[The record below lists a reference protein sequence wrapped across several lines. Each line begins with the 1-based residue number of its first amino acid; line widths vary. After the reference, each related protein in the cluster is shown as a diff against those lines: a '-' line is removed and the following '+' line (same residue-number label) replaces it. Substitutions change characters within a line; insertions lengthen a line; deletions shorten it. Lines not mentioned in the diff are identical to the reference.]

1 LGLYKKRRSPYWW
14 MTYMADGEQV
24 FESTG
29 TTSKSLAT
37 RIWRKRENE
46 VASGKFKLDWPGERI
61 AFEEMCKEFEKS
73 HFAAISENTIKGY
86 QAYLKHLK
94 AFFGEHVLT
103 RITAKLVEE
112 YRDHRRQQ
120 PSIRRKG
127 RTLKGA
133 TVNREL
139 ECLTCLLDLAAQRKY
154 IPENPA
160 RAVKHFNELRE
171 RPAKQML
178 TLEQEN
184 RILSVAPPYLRVG
197 IILLVQTGGRTY
209 TEGFRLRWDQV
220 DWTNRLIHFGN
231 DVKTPGSSEP
241 LPLTDLAFRVLQKW
255 KDESRSDSPYIF
267 PSLRKPG
274 APVGTVKTTW
284 HSTLKRAG
292 VPHFPI
298 YNLRHAFCTRL
309 SWVAPDAVIER
320 AMRHTSPET
329 KRIYQLSMVEQV
341 REAMEKANERVYGG
355 RVTVH

>member
-1 LGLYKKRRSPYWW
+1 
-14 MTYMADGEQV
+14 
-24 FESTG
+24 
-29 TTSKSLAT
+29 
-37 RIWRKRENE
+37 
-46 VASGKFKLDWPGERI
+46 
-61 AFEEMCKEFEKS
+61 MCKEFERS
-73 HFAAISENTIKGY
+73 HFASISENTIKGY
-86 QAYLKHLK
+86 RAYLKHLM
-94 AFFGEHVLT
+94 AFFGDRRLVNLNS
-103 RITAKLVEE
+103 KMVEE
-112 YRDHRRQQ
+112 YRDRRRQQ
-120 PSIRRKG
+120 PSIRYKG

-139 ECLTCLLDLAAQRKY
+139 EYLTCILDLAVQRKY

-178 TLEQEN
+178 TLDQEN
-184 RILSVAPPYLRVG
+184 HILNAASPHLRVG

-209 TEGFRLRWDQV
+209 SEGFRLRWDQV
-220 DWTNRLIHFGN
+220 DWENRLIHFGN

-255 KDESRSDSPYIF
+255 KEKSGSDSLYIF

-274 APVGTVKTTW
+274 FPISSVKTTW
-284 HSTLKRAG
+284 RSTLRRAG

-329 KRIYQLSMVEQV
+329 KRIYQLSIVEQV
-341 REAMEKANERVYGG
+341 REAMEKANQKVYGG
-355 RVTVH
+355 RVTLH

>member
-1 LGLYKKRRSPYWW
+1 V
-14 MTYMADGEQV
+14 AE
-24 FESTG
+24 
-29 TTSKSLAT
+29 AT
-37 RIWRKRENE
+37 AFPVPPLHHW
-46 VASGKFKLDWPGERI
+46 VERI
-61 AFEEMCKEFEKS
+61 SHSHPALTAAGEFEKS
-73 HFAAISENTIKGY
+73 HFASISENTIKGY
-86 QAYLKHLK
+86 WAYLKHLLV
-94 AFFGEHVLT
+94 FFGDRVLVNLNS
-103 RITAKLVEE
+103 KMVEE

-120 PSIRRKG
+120 PSIRYMG

-139 ECLTCLLDLAAQRKY
+139 EYLTCILDLAVQRKY

-178 TLEQEN
+178 TLDQEN
-184 RILSVAPPYLRVG
+184 RILDAASPHLRVG

-209 TEGFRLRWDQV
+209 SEGFRLRWDQV
-220 DWTNRLIHFGN
+220 DWENRFIHFGN

-255 KDESRSDSPYIF
+255 KEKSGSDSLYIF

-274 APVGTVKTTW
+274 FPIGSVKTTW
-284 HSTLKRAG
+284 RSTLRRAG

-329 KRIYQLSMVEQV
+329 KRIYQLSMVEQE
-341 REAMEKANERVYGG
+341 REAMEKANQNLYGG

>member
-1 LGLYKKRRSPYWW
+1 
-14 MTYMADGEQV
+14 
-24 FESTG
+24 
-29 TTSKSLAT
+29 
-37 RIWRKRENE
+37 
-46 VASGKFKLDWPGERI
+46 LDWPGERI
-61 AFEEMCKEFEKS
+61 TFQEMCKEFERS
-73 HFAAISENTIKGY
+73 HFASISENTIKGY
-86 QAYLKHLK
+86 RAYLKHLM
-94 AFFGEHVLT
+94 AFFGDRRLVNLNS
-103 RITAKLVEE
+103 KMVEE
-112 YRDHRRQQ
+112 YRDRRRQQ
-120 PSIRRKG
+120 PSIRYKG

-139 ECLTCLLDLAAQRKY
+139 EYLTCILDLAVQRKY

-178 TLEQEN
+178 TLDQEN
-184 RILSVAPPYLRVG
+184 HILNAASPHLRVG

-209 TEGFRLRWDQV
+209 SEGFRLRWDQV
-220 DWTNRLIHFGN
+220 DWENRLIHFGN

-255 KDESRSDSPYIF
+255 KEKSGSDSLYIF

-274 APVGTVKTTW
+274 FPISSVKTTW
-284 HSTLKRAG
+284 RSTLRRAG

-329 KRIYQLSMVEQV
+329 KRIYQLSIVEQV
-341 REAMEKANERVYGG
+341 REAMEKANQKVYGG
-355 RVTVH
+355 RVTLH